1 MSSVPNPPSGWAG
14 YTLNATT
21 ATGVFNIST
30 SGDNTTV
37 SLP

>member
-1 MSSVPNPPSGWAG
+1 MSTVPAPPSGWAA

-21 ATGVFNIST
+21 ATGVFQITT

-37 SLP
+37 ALP